1 MLTNEQRAHDIA
13 IAMLPTMVCMEPT
26 SDELDDNG
34 NVNRDAVEIYLSI
47 YNIEIYN
54 EMRWLYARI
63 RSY

>member
-47 YNIEIYN
+47 YNRCLN
-54 EMRWLYARI
+54 ALNKKL
-63 RSY
+63 